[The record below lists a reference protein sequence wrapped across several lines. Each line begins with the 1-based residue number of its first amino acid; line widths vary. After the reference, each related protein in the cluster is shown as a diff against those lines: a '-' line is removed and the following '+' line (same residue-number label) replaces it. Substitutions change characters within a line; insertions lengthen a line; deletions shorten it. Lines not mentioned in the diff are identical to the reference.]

1 MSEYSA
7 DVNFKMIRA
16 VVICRESGEYLIDQ
30 ILDSNINPIMI
41 SSFVSALSMFGKE
54 NMGKIEEISV
64 KGIEVEMTIVAKHGL
79 ILIALMDK
87 DFYRDLI
94 RQNGENILDLF
105 YNIYK
110 KDIENFN
117 GEIKKFEEFR
127 KVLFFEIQAT
137 LDKMKDLESKR
148 ELLKAGLEYKE

>member
-7 DVNFKMIRA
+7 DVDLKIIRA
-16 VVICRESGEYLIDQ
+16 VVICKETGEYLVDQ
-30 ILDSNINPIMI
+30 ILDSNINPLMI
-41 SSFVSALSMFGKE
+41 SSFVSALSMFGRE

-64 KGIEVEMTIVAKHGL
+64 KGIDVEMTIVAKHGL

-105 YNIYK
+105 YNIYQ
-110 KDIENFN
+110 KDLDNFD
-117 GEIKKFEEFR
+117 GGIKKFLEFR
-127 KVLFFEIQAT
+127 DVLFYEIQAT
-137 LDKMKDLESKR
+137 LDKLKDLESKR
-148 ELLKAGLEYKE
+148 QILKSGLEYRD